1 MPRWP
6 EKELNA
12 AETMDVKDVQVD
24 VPTTAKVKDVKRDDQ
39 RIESEIVTVA
49 GDGLDNSYAA
59 QLAFLEEQVEVM
71 VHESTDQNA
80 EPIVHV
86 AVNGINQFFPRGEAV
101 TCKRK
106 FLGALASAKT
116 TSVSVKDVRTNDGDV
131 INRINK
137 HTALRYPFS
146 VVRDSNPKGAAWLK
160 SILNAA

>member
-6 EKELNA
+6 EKKLDSTE
-12 AETMDVKDVQVD
+12 EQIGQQPHVD
-24 VPTTAKVKDVKRDDQ
+24 VPTTAKVEDVKRDDQ
-39 RIESEIVTVA
+39 RLESEIVTVSA
-49 GDGLDNSYAA
+49 AGLDNSAAA
-59 QLAFLEEQVEVM
+59 QLAFLEEPVEVM
-71 VHESTDQNA
+71 VHESTDTNA

-86 AVNGINQFFPRGEAV
+86 AVNGINQFFPRGEVV

-106 FLGALASAKT
+106 FLGVLASAKT
-116 TSVSVKDVRTNDGDV
+116 TAISVKNINTDTDVV
-131 INRINK
+131 SRINK

>member
-6 EKELNA
+6 EKVDATE
-12 AETMDVKDVQVD
+12 EQVGQDVAVD
-24 VPTTAKVKDVKRDDQ
+24 MSATQDIKKLKRTDHNL
-39 RIESEIVTVA
+39 ESDILVVS
-49 GDGLDNSYAA
+49 GDGLDKSYAA
-59 QLAFLEEQVEVM
+59 QLAFLEEPVEVM

-106 FLGALASAKT
+106 FLSALATART
-116 TSVSVKDVRTNDGDV
+116 TSVSTKTVNTDTDV

-137 HTALRYPFS
+137 QTALRYPFS
-146 VVRDSNPKGAAWLK
+146 VVRDPNPLGAAWLK
-160 SILNAA
+160 SVLAAH